1 MSEDPPADP
10 SGDRRLP
17 PAVGGPQAVG
27 RAATTPWGRRVVH
40 GSVTVDVADERSGD
54 PRSRGDPAEDL
65 DLPRWGRLAA
75 AAAHDEGVR
84 RPAELGLA
92 FVDEAEIAE
101 LAGRWLHSAHATD
114 VLAFPVEASVKGA
127 ARGPEAHRPPLLIGD
142 VVVCPSVAAR
152 QAGEAGHRVE
162 DELALLVVHGVLHLL
177 GHDHAGRIEARRMD
191 RRTRALLARHHGTP
205 VSTRDRTRVTDRVLR
220 G

>member
-1 MSEDPPADP
+1 MSEDPAADP
-10 SGDRRLP
+10 SGDRRR
-17 PAVGGPQAVG
+17 PAVVGGPQAAA
-27 RAATTPWGRRVVH
+27 RTAATPPRRRVVV
-40 GSVTVDVADERSGD
+40 GSVTVDVADERPFGPRSGD
-54 PRSRGDPAEDL
+54 EAAEDL
-65 DLPRWGRLAA
+65 DLERWGRLAA

-84 RPAELGLA
+84 RPAEMGLA
-92 FVDEAEIAE
+92 FVGEAEIAE

-114 VLAFPVEASVKGA
+114 VLAFPVEASVGGA
-127 ARGPEAHRPPLLIGD
+127 AGGREAHGPPLLIGD

-152 QAGEAGHRVE
+152 QADEAGQQVD

-191 RRTRALLARHHGTP
+191 RRTRALLARHHGAST
-205 VSTRDRTRVTDRVLR
+205 STRDRAPLTDSVLR